1 MKINKLVGAAAAV
14 LTASL
19 VLTACGASDK
29 PKESETPSAS
39 EGTDKP
45 SGSGATFQIAYNA
58 DGGHQAWVD
67 AVTNSIKNTLEI
79 DASGAPY
86 PTFGDFRTEI
96 TEQKIQTGFRTGWQA
111 DYPSLYNFLGPLYGT
126 GAGSND
132 GRYSSEEFDAAI
144 NAGLQA
150 TDLAS
155 ANAEFDKAQEVLLK
169 DLPAIPLW
177 YANVN
182 GGWSKDIE
190 NVVFGWNSVPL
201 YYAITK
207 ADGSAVTANGTE
219 PANGLIPTMTNEVG
233 GGRIMDLVF
242 TGLVTYNAEGETQ
255 NEIAESITSD
265 DNVTWTI
272 KIKGDKKFT
281 NGEAITAKSFVDAW
295 NWGAALN
302 NKQLNS
308 YFFENIKG
316 FSWDENVEA
325 MEGLEVVS
333 DTEFKVTLNGP
344 QADYPLSL
352 GYTAFVP
359 LPSVAYDDIAAFGKA
374 PIGNGPYTIVDGS
387 WKKDV
392 SIDLVPNADYNGNLK
407 AANSGINFVF
417 YDSYD
422 TAYNDLL
429 SDNLDVI
436 DGIPDSA
443 FTTYEEQLEGRAV
456 NQPAAIFQSFTIP
469 ERLDHFGMDEEGQL
483 RRAAISMSIDRE
495 LITDKIF
502 AGTRTPAKDFTS
514 PVIAG
519 WNDSLAGV
527 DVLSYNPEEAKKLWA
542 QANEISP
549 W

>member
-1 MKINKLVGAAAAV
+1 MKINKLVGTAAAV

-29 PKESETPSAS
+29 PKEETEKPSAS
-39 EGTDKP
+39 EGTGKP
-45 SGSGATFQIAYNA
+45 SDSSFQIAYNA

-67 AVTNSIKNTLEI
+67 AVTNSVKNTLGIE
-79 DASGAPY
+79 ASGAPY
-86 PTFGDFRTEI
+86 PTFAEFRSDI
-96 TEQKIQTGFRTGWQA
+96 TDQKIQTGFRTGWQA

-144 NAGLQA
+144 NEGLQA
-150 TDLAS
+150 ADIDA
-155 ANAEFDKAQEVLLK
+155 ANAAFDKAQEVLLK

-182 GGWSKDIE
+182 GGWSKNVD

-207 ADGSAVTANGTE
+207 ADGSVVSANGTE

-233 GGRIMDLVF
+233 GGRIMDLIFV
-242 TGLVTYNAEGETQ
+242 GLVSYTADGEIQ

-265 DNVTWTI
+265 DNTTWTI
-272 KIKGDKKFT
+272 KIKGDQKFS

-295 NWGAALN
+295 NWGANLGNA
-302 NKQLNS
+302 QLNS

-344 QADYPLSL
+344 QADFPLSL

-359 LPSVAYDDIAAFGKA
+359 LPSVAFDDMAAFGKA
-374 PIGNGPYTIVDGS
+374 PIGNGPYAIVEGS

-392 SIDLVPNADYNGNLK
+392 SIDLVPNPDYAGPLK
-407 AANSGINFVF
+407 AANAGIKFTF

-443 FTTYEEQLEGRAV
+443 FTTYEDQLEGRAV

-469 ERLDHFGMDEEGQL
+469 ERLDHFGMDEEGKL

-495 LITDKIF
+495 LITEKIF

-519 WNDSLAGV
+519 WSDSLAGV
-527 DVLSYNPEEAKKLWA
+527 DVLSYNPEEAKKLWE
-542 QANEISP
+542 QANEINP